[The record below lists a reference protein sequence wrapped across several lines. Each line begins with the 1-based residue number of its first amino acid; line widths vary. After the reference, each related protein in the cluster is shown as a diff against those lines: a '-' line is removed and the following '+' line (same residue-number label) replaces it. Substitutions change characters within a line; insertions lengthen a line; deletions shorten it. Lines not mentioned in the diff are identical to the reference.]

1 MPNPYL
7 PTLPPFNYNDYGL
20 TLFKPDMV
28 LTHEQLNTIFGFL
41 LGEER
46 RTRTR
51 LIGIGIV
58 CGLAVKLN
66 PDKSTITVS
75 RGCGVTSEGDLICF
89 ETEKTYNAFLPFNL
103 SEHAAYAPFGA
114 ISNFKPL
121 ELFPAE
127 FTTIET
133 PTLLTALPDLNQ
145 MVVMLYLESQVKAA
159 DECTGVSCD
168 NKGDLFNNRLHVLL
182 VKRTEAAV
190 LIEATHREAMMSCSR
205 LPNPPSR
212 RVHLDSLPYN
222 ISFNRFKV
230 FVRNMGSTLSST
242 FSTSY
247 NLVKNVLTEYY
258 PTSPIPQWQ
267 KILTDKI
274 TLHSSNANIQYVY
287 DWLKDLFDAYNEFRD
302 ATCDWLVAC
311 APPETAFPQH
321 LLLGEFSTS
330 PPTQPACPVGPY
342 RHRFIQSPTIGSD
355 AKQKALW
362 LFDRIGRLIEGFEIP
377 DLRRRFEAPL
387 FTKITPSRT
396 REVALG
402 NRAMP
407 FYYKPDTKLFWSY
420 DKMKQCRTGD
430 ILSFHL
436 PTSPTANVLNP
447 FIFDI
452 EKLSFYRIEGFL
464 NENLLEVLTTIQN
477 LRMQHNLAFDL
488 IALRADAQQR
498 IFTTDG
504 MYRFIDLEREF
515 DDVMDEVN
523 CLTATLTPLKTGVA
537 TDMPDKIKA
546 SPADM
551 GRVSKV
557 VFNKDPKIK
566 AYIAKANRYIEKAIA
581 SGVQILTG
589 SNVDESLATLRLSY
603 PEFSK
608 VMVGLKTA
616 LRPRQPKHTVD
627 CIFEKL
633 DTLDKIKKAYDA
645 RVKQIEEDLTFG
657 NYLLKHPGMEHAAGV
672 PRSGTFILV
681 YTSSTLKSKTPLY
694 TVVADFYLPYL
705 CCGQGN
711 SINIQLPEPPPT
723 ISLSQTKI
731 CVGTKPV
738 NIEVS
743 PVGGIITDE
752 QGLVI
757 SGNKYIPS
765 VVGTHTLTYTL
776 NGKTATA
783 TIEVLPIPIAAFRFD
798 PNFTGALF
806 INLTK
811 NMTEVTWDFGDGTSE
826 TIKISA
832 TVDGNIRHPY
842 TFDPLKGAQFTVTF
856 TVNNGVCSSV
866 PVKQVVTFKPQQP
879 ISIKV
884 DPIICLSSQQ
894 TVAVNSDP
902 VGGSFTSSTL
912 TIDRVKGTFMPDKIG
927 KHTIKYSLNT
937 QEVTAE
943 TFIVPNDF
951 AIEKPRRDRPNRRS
965 IVEVVLPTPPTG
977 LTYQWF
983 FEGSG
988 MQLEVK
994 VFQEAPEG
1002 TNTRY
1007 FIGLPL
1013 DIRGGQ
1019 LTLLFKQG
1027 SIDICNKI
1035 SKGFEMPTP

>member
-28 LTHEQLNTIFGFL
+28 LTHEQLNTLFGFL
-41 LGEER
+41 LGEEK

-66 PDKSTITVS
+66 PDKSITVS

-89 ETEKTYNAFLPFNL
+89 DADKTYKSFLPYDL
-103 SEHAAYAPFGA
+103 SEHAPYTPFNA

-127 FTTIET
+127 FTTTDT
-133 PTLLTALPDLNQ
+133 PTLLNTLPDISQ

-182 VKRTEAAV
+182 VKRTEAAA
-190 LIEATHREAMMSCSR
+190 LIEATHQEAMMACSR
-205 LPNPPSR
+205 LPTPPSR
-212 RVHLDSLPYN
+212 RVHFDALPYS

-230 FVRNMGSTLSST
+230 FVRNMGNTFSNTLST
-242 FSTSY
+242 CF
-247 NLVKNVLTEYY
+247 NIVKKILTEDY

-267 KILTDKI
+267 KVLSDKI
-274 TLHSSNANIQYVY
+274 SLHSANANIQYVY

-302 ATCDWLVAC
+302 ATCEWLVAC
-311 APPETAFPQH
+311 APPETAFPKH
-321 LLLGEFSTS
+321 LLLGEFSTGC
-330 PPTQPACPVGPY
+330 PPPQY
-342 RHRFIQSPTIGSD
+342 RHRFIQSPTIGTD

-362 LFDRIGRLIEGFEIP
+362 LFDRIGQLIEGFEMP
-377 DLRRRFEAPL
+377 DLRRRFEIAL

-396 REVALG
+396 REVVLG
-402 NRAMP
+402 DRAMP

-420 DKMKQCRTGD
+420 DKMRRCRTDD

-436 PTSPTANVLNP
+436 PNSPAAYVLNP
-447 FIFDI
+447 FDFDI
-452 EKLSFYRIEGFL
+452 EKLLFYRIEGFL

-477 LRMQHNLAFDL
+477 LRTQHNLAFDL

-498 IFTTDG
+498 LFITDG
-504 MYRFIDLEREF
+504 MYRFINLEREF

-523 CLTATLTPLKTGVA
+523 CLTATLTPLKANVA
-537 TDMPDKIKA
+537 TDTPDKIKA

-551 GRVSKV
+551 GGVSKA
-557 VFNKDPKIK
+557 VFNKNPKIK
-566 AYIAKANRYIEKAIA
+566 AYIAKANRNIEKVINIGAQVLTA
-581 SGVQILTG
+581 SV
-589 SNVDESLATLRLSY
+589 VDESLATLRLSY
-603 PEFSK
+603 TEFSK
-608 VMVGLKTA
+608 VMLGLKTA

-645 RVKQIEEDLTFG
+645 RVKQIEDDLTFG
-657 NYLLKHPGMEHAAGV
+657 NYLSKHPGMEHAAGV

-681 YTSSTLKSKTPLY
+681 YTSSTLKSKTPTY
-694 TVVADFYLPYL
+694 TVIADFYLPYL

-711 SINIQLPEPPPT
+711 NINIQLPEQPPT
-723 ISLSQTKI
+723 ISLSQTRV
-731 CVGTKPV
+731 CVGITPI

-757 SGNKYIPS
+757 SGNKYTPS
-765 VVGTHTLTYTL
+765 VAGTQTLTYTL

-783 TIEVLPIPIAAFRFD
+783 TIEVLAIPVAAFRFD
-798 PNFTGALF
+798 PSVNSVLF
-806 INLTK
+806 INTTP
-811 NMTEVTWDFGDGTSE
+811 NMTEVTWNFGDSTSE

-832 TVDGNIRHPY
+832 AADGNIRHAY
-842 TFDPLKGAQFTVTF
+842 TFDILKGAKFTVTF
-856 TVNNGVCSSV
+856 TVSNGICSSV
-866 PVKQVVTFKPQQP
+866 PVKQVITFKPQQP
-879 ISIKV
+879 ISIKI
-884 DPIICLSSQQ
+884 DPIICFSSQQ
-894 TVAVNSDP
+894 TVTVNSDP
-902 VGGSFTSSTL
+902 IGGSFASSTL
-912 TIDRVKGTFMPDKIG
+912 TIDSIKGTFIPNKIG
-927 KHTIKYSLNT
+927 KHTIKYSLT
-937 QEVTAE
+937 AQEVTAE

-951 AIEKPRRDRPNRRS
+951 TIEKPRRDRPNKRS
-965 IVEVVLPTPPTG
+965 IVEVVLPTPPVG

-983 FEGSG
+983 FEGGGAQS
-988 MQLEVK
+988 EVNA
-994 VFQEAPEG
+994 FQETPEG
-1002 TNTRY
+1002 INTRY

-1013 DIRGGQ
+1013 DIQGGQ

-1027 SIDICNKI
+1027 NTNICNKI
-1035 SKGFEMPTP
+1035 SKGFEIPRP